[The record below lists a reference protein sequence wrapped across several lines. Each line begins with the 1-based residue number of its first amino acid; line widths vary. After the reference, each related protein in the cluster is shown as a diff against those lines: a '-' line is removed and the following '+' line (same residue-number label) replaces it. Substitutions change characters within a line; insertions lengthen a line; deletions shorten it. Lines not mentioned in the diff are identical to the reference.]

1 MYIYD
6 ILNIYDIIDKLIQ
19 LIPFKNP
26 QAGAAG
32 CLSPSQVEPS
42 ESAVGDCKTG
52 DSNMLI
58 YHDLPRKM
66 REQYGNYW

>member
-1 MYIYD
+1 MTHCILYIY
-6 ILNIYDIIDKLIQ
+6 IHIYIYYIYIHIYCIIDKLIQ

-42 ESAVGDCKTG
+42 ESAESVTVKPGTQTC
-52 DSNMLI
+52 
-58 YHDLPRKM
+58 
-66 REQYGNYW
+66 

>member
-1 MYIYD
+1 MTHCTLYIYTY
-6 ILNIYDIIDKLIQ
+6 IYIHIHIHIYDIIDKLIQ

-42 ESAVGDCKTG
+42 ESAESVTVKPGTQTC
-52 DSNMLI
+52 
-58 YHDLPRKM
+58 
-66 REQYGNYW
+66 